1 MLSTLV
7 PVEEAEVI
15 IVLGGDGFML
25 ESVHRFQGGHLVYG
39 RNRGTIGFLMNEFKE
54 DTLVERINAARP
66 QRLFPLQM
74 TVTDSKEERIM
85 RKKILSLFILI
96 ALAAPTT
103 ISLAEEKGGGGA
115 AEMARKLQDPLANIK
130 AVMTDNTIGFNTGDD
145 DGTSYGFQ
153 FQPVYAIDVPDKGF
167 TFLPRAVIPITGL

>member
-1 MLSTLV
+1 M
-7 PVEEAEVI
+7 
-15 IVLGGDGFML
+15 
-25 ESVHRFQGGHLVYG
+25 
-39 RNRGTIGFLMNEFKE
+39 
-54 DTLVERINAARP
+54 
-66 QRLFPLQM
+66 
-74 TVTDSKEERIM
+74 
-85 RKKILSLFILI
+85 KILSLFLLI

-153 FQPVYAIDVPDKGF
+153 IQPVYAIDLPDKGHGPRTGNENMDHGGRWGPDAF
-167 TFLPRAVIPITGL
+167 RIEQGVGIGGQRAAAFLLTSYQKQLEIWRWSAIFACHPYR